1 MEDGGFLALILTS
14 IIHHPTSNNQ
24 KTMKKLLFILLINFL
39 PAQQSWTLKQC
50 LDYAS
55 ANHPLVKQSAVN
67 IQKNDRQISASKG
80 MLLPSVDAGINHN
93 YNFGNGINQQNNQR
107 EAINTQT
114 DNLYAQANWEL
125 MNWRNYLNISL
136 SKINKESSTFK
147 MKQAQNEV
155 KLNVI
160 TMFFTYQNSKSWL
173 EVLETQLS
181 GIEDQIKRTEKE
193 VEIGNRPKSDVYD
206 IKANLGTMQEQWVTA
221 KNSRDL
227 SKINLLNALA
237 ITKDTL
243 DFTMTEEN
251 LASSNFNDANF
262 IQNLLEKNPAYQ
274 TTLAEIKAQKKSV
287 EVAKSAYLPTLN
299 GSYTWSSFYNK
310 VLGQPASANFS
321 DQIKTNKNQQLGF
334 GLNIPIFNKLQVKNN
349 VEIAKLNVINS
360 NYDRDIVINNLTQ
373 SINSIKAQFL
383 NAQEKY
389 NLLEANFENQ
399 RLSFQKSEEKYKEGL
414 MDAYTFFVVR
424 NGWLQANYNLINSKN
439 DVVQQ
444 TELLKV
450 FEAGF

>member
-1 MEDGGFLALILTS
+1 
-14 IIHHPTSNNQ
+14 
-24 KTMKKLLFILLINFL
+24 MKNLLFILLINFL
-39 PAQQSWTLKQC
+39 PAQHSWTLKQC

-55 ANHPLVKQSAVN
+55 ANHPLIKQSAVN

-80 MLLPSVDAGINHN
+80 MLLPSIDAGINHN

-136 SKINKESSTFK
+136 SKINKESSIFK

-193 VEIGNRPKSDVYD
+193 VEIGNRPKSDIYD
-206 IKANLGTMQEQWVTA
+206 IKANLGTMQEQWVSA

-251 LASSNFNDANF
+251 LANSNFNDINF
-262 IQNLLEKNPAYQ
+262 VQNLLEKNPAYQ
-274 TTLAEIKAQKKSV
+274 TTLAEIKARQKSV
-287 EVAKSAYLPTLN
+287 EVAKSGYLPTLN
-299 GSYTWSSFYNK
+299 GAYTWSSFYNK
-310 VLGQPASANFS
+310 IMGEPATAFS
-321 DQIKTNKNQQLGF
+321 EQIKANKNQQLSF
-334 GLNIPIFNKLQVKNN
+334 GLNIPVFNKLQVKNN
-349 VEIAKLNVINS
+349 VELARLDVINS
-360 NYDRDIVINNLTQ
+360 GYDKDIVINNLTQ
-373 SINSIKAQFL
+373 SIQSIKAQFQ
-383 NAQEKY
+383 NAEEKY
-389 NLLEANFENQ
+389 NLLQANFENQ
-399 RLSFQKSEEKYKEGL
+399 KLSFQKSEEKYKEGL

-424 NGWLQANYNLINSKN
+424 NNWLQANYNLINSKN
-439 DVVQQ
+439 DLIQQ

-450 FEAGF
+450 FEAGL

>member
-1 MEDGGFLALILTS
+1 
-14 IIHHPTSNNQ
+14 
-24 KTMKKLLFILLINFL
+24 MKKLLFILLINFL

-55 ANHPLVKQSAVN
+55 ANHPLIKQSAVN

-80 MLLPSVDAGINHN
+80 MLLPSIDAGINHN
-93 YNFGNGINQQNNQR
+93 YNFGNGINLQNNQR

-136 SKINKESSTFK
+136 SKINKESSIFK

-193 VEIGNRPKSDVYD
+193 VEIGNRPKSDIYD
-206 IKANLGTMQEQWVTA
+206 IKANLGTMQEQWVSA

-274 TTLAEIKAQKKSV
+274 TTLAEIKAQQKNV
-287 EVAKSAYLPTLN
+287 ELAKSAYLPTLN

-310 VLGQPASANFS
+310 ILGQPATANFS

-334 GLNIPIFNKLQVKNN
+334 GLNIPILNKLQVKNN
-349 VEIAKLNVINS
+349 VEIAKLNVINFH
-360 NYDRDIVINNLTQ
+360 YDKDIVINNLTQ
-373 SINSIKAQFL
+373 SINSIKAQFQ
-383 NAQEKY
+383 NAEEKY
-389 NLLEANFENQ
+389 NLLQANFENQ
-399 RLSFQKSEEKYKEGL
+399 KLSFQKSEEKYKEGL

>member
-1 MEDGGFLALILTS
+1 
-14 IIHHPTSNNQ
+14 
-24 KTMKKLLFILLINFL
+24 MKKLLFILLINLL

-55 ANHPLVKQSAVN
+55 ANHPLIKQSAVN
-67 IQKNDRQISASKG
+67 IQKNDRQISAAKG
-80 MLLPSVDAGINHN
+80 MLLPSIDAGINHN

-136 SKINKESSTFK
+136 SKINKESSIFK

-160 TMFFTYQNSKSWL
+160 QMFFTYQNAKSWL
-173 EVLETQLS
+173 DVLETQLS
-181 GIEDQIKRTEKE
+181 GIEEQIKRTEKE
-193 VEIGNRPKSDVYD
+193 VEIGNRPKSDIYD
-206 IKANLGTMQEQWVTA
+206 IKANLGTMQEQWVSA

-274 TTLAEIKAQKKSV
+274 TTLAEIKARQKSV
-287 EVAKSAYLPTLN
+287 EVAKSGFLPTLN
-299 GSYTWSSFYNK
+299 GVYTWSSFYNK
-310 VLGQPASANFS
+310 IIGEPATAFS
-321 DQIKTNKNQQLGF
+321 EQIKANKNQQLSF
-334 GLNIPIFNKLQVKNN
+334 GLNIPVFNKLQVKNN
-349 VEIAKLNVINS
+349 VELARLDVINS
-360 NYDRDIVINNLTQ
+360 GYDKDIVINNLTQ
-373 SINSIKAQFL
+373 SIQSIKAQFQ
-383 NAQEKY
+383 NAEEKY
-389 NLLEANFENQ
+389 NLLQANFENQ
-399 RLSFQKSEEKYKEGL
+399 KLSFQKSEEKYKEGL

-424 NGWLQANYNLINSKN
+424 NNWLQANYNLINSKN
-439 DVVQQ
+439 DLIQQ

-450 FEAGF
+450 FEAGL

>member
-1 MEDGGFLALILTS
+1 
-14 IIHHPTSNNQ
+14 
-24 KTMKKLLFILLINFL
+24 MKKLFFIFIINLF
-39 PAQQSWTLKQC
+39 PAQESWTLKQC

-55 ANHPLVKQSAVN
+55 AKHPLVKQSSVN
-67 IQKNDRQISASKG
+67 IQKNDRWVSASKG
-80 MLLPSVDAGINHN
+80 MLLPSVDAGVNHN
-93 YNFGNGINQQNNQR
+93 YNFGNGINPQNNQR

-125 MNWRNYLNISL
+125 LNWRNYLNISL
-136 SKINKESSTFK
+136 SKINKETSTFR
-147 MKQAQNEV
+147 MKQTQNEI

-160 TMFFTYQNSKSWL
+160 QMFFAYQNSKSWL
-173 EVLETQLS
+173 EVLQTQLA

-193 VEIGNRPKSDVYD
+193 VEIGNRPKSDIYD
-206 IKANLGTMQEQWVTA
+206 IKANLGTMQEQWVSA
-221 KNSRDL
+221 KNQRDL

-243 DFTMTEEN
+243 DFAMTEEN
-251 LASSNFNDANF
+251 LAVSNFNDANF

-274 TTLAEIKAQKKSV
+274 TTLAEIKAQQKSV
-287 EVAKSAYLPTLN
+287 DVAKSAYLPTLN

-310 VLGQPASANFS
+310 ILGEPAIDFS
-321 DQIKTNKNQQLGF
+321 EQIKMNKNQQLGF
-334 GLNIPIFNKLQVKNN
+334 GLNIPIFNRLKVKNN

-360 NYDRDIVINNLTQ
+360 NYDKEIVINNLTQ
-373 SINSIKAQFL
+373 SINSIKTQFL

-399 RLSFQKSEEKYKEGL
+399 KLSFQKSEEKYKEGL

-424 NGWLQANYNLINSKN
+424 NNWLQANYNLINSKN
-439 DVVQQ
+439 EVIQQ